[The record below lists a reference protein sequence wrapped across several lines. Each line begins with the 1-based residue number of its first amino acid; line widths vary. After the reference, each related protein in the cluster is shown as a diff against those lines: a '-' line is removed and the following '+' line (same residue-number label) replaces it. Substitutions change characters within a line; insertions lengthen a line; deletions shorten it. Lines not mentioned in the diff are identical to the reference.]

1 MEARINQNRVLID
14 QLIPI
19 SIIRSQTMKWAVDII
34 IVIVFSLLVALS
46 AQVAF
51 RIPTTTVPIT
61 GQTFG
66 VLLTGGV
73 LGSKRGASSLFLYM
87 IFGMIGMPVF
97 APNFSKVLTDTNFH
111 FIFPWHGHSST
122 IWESSGFLT
131 MTSGGYII
139 GFILAAYV
147 VGLLAEKGWNRKPRI
162 SLALLI
168 GNLLVY
174 VVGLPW
180 LAYIIS
186 TNSGVYDYIAGSNV
200 LDKTLK
206 GGLYPF
212 IGGDAVKLVFASLAL
227 PGVAT
232 LVRRLKF
239 DDDNDS

>member
-1 MEARINQNRVLID
+1 MEARINQNSVLID
-14 QLIPI
+14 QLIPD
-19 SIIRSQTMKWAVDII
+19 SIIRSQTMRWVVDIT
-34 IVIVFSLLVALS
+34 IVVVFSLLVALS
-46 AQVAF
+46 AQIAF
-51 RIPTTTVPIT
+51 RIPTTTVTIT

-87 IFGMIGMPVF
+87 ILGMVGMPVF
-97 APNFSKVLTDTNFH
+97 APNFSKVLTDTSFH
-111 FIFPWHGHSST
+111 FILPWHGHSST

-147 VGLLAEKGWNRKPRI
+147 VGRLAEKGWNSKPRI
-162 SLALLI
+162 TLALLI
-168 GNLLVY
+168 GNLLIY
-174 VVGLPW
+174 VIGLPW
-180 LAYIIS
+180 LGYIIS
-186 TNSGVYDYIAGSNV
+186 TNSGIYDYIVGSNV

-212 IGGDAVKLVFASLAL
+212 IGGDAVKLVLAGLAL
-227 PGVAT
+227 PGVTT

-239 DDDNDS
+239 DDTND